1 MARRVSYMDV
11 ANNIVPDDFVEPY
24 DEQIDPKQR
33 TIKKPHEKRVGNHI
47 EWEVLLEGLLG
58 LSCPRPAGHP
68 QKTRMLKI
76 VPDDFFEP
84 NDEPF
89 HPKQRT

>member
-33 TIKKPHEKRVGNHI
+33 TIKKPHQKTGGAFLCMAR
-47 EWEVLLEGLLG
+47 LEGLQPTSL
-58 LSCPRPAGHP
+58 
-68 QKTRMLKI
+68 
-76 VPDDFFEP
+76 
-84 NDEPF
+84 
-89 HPKQRT
+89 